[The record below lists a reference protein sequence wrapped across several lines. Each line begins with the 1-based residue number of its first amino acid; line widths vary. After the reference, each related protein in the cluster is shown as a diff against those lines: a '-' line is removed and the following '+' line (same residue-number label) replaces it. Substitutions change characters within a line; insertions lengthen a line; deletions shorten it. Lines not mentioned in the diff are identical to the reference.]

1 VSEQPAWTVLELLR
15 WTEKHFASHGIESAR
30 LDAECLLAHALG
42 RPRLQLY
49 VDFDK
54 PTHPDER
61 ACFRELVKRRAG
73 DRVPVAQLV
82 GTKEFWSLPLQV
94 TSDVLSPRPETET
107 LVEAA
112 LARMPDAEA
121 AYRVLDVGTG
131 TGAVA
136 LAIATERPAARITAT
151 EISPQALQI
160 ARANAEQLQLSER
173 LRLVEGDLF
182 GAVPAEQFDLVV
194 SNPPYLGTRDASD
207 LPPELA
213 HEPEVALF
221 GGDDGCAVLR
231 RLVGEV
237 GDVLAPGGAFALE
250 LAPEQAERIAGWCS
264 EAGFEQIE
272 ILTDLARRPRVV
284 AARTPGGETET

>member
-1 VSEQPAWTVLELLR
+1 MSGQPSWTVLELLR
-15 WTEKHFASHGIESAR
+15 WTQQHFDSHGIETAR

-42 RPRLQLY
+42 SERLQLY

-54 PTHPDER
+54 PTQPDER
-61 ACFRELVKRRAG
+61 ARFRELVLRRAR

-82 GTKEFWSLPLQV
+82 GAKEFWSLELQV
-94 TSDVLSPRPETET
+94 TSDVLSPRPATET

-112 LARMPDAEA
+112 LARMPDRET

-136 LAIATERPAARITAT
+136 LAIASERPAATVTAT
-151 EISPQALQI
+151 EISPPALQI

-173 LRLVEGDLF
+173 LRLLEGDLF
-182 GAVPAEQFDLVV
+182 GAVSDEQFDLVV
-194 SNPPYLGTRDASD
+194 SNPPYLGTRDAAL

-221 GGDDGCAVLR
+221 GGDDGLAVLR
-231 RLVGEV
+231 RLVAGV
-237 GDVLAPGGAFALE
+237 GDVLVPGGAFALE
-250 LAPEQAERIAGWCS
+250 VAAGQAECVAGWCS
-264 EAGFEQIE
+264 EAGFAEIE
-272 ILTDLARRPRVV
+272 ILADLGRIPRVV
-284 AARTPGGETET
+284 AARTPGEET

>member
-1 VSEQPAWTVLELLR
+1 VSGQPSWTVLELLR
-15 WTEKHFASHGIESAR
+15 WTEKHFSSQGIDSAR

-42 RPRLQLY
+42 SQRLQLY

-54 PTHPDER
+54 PTQPDER
-61 ACFRELVKRRAG
+61 ARFRELVQRRAR

-82 GTKEFWSLPLQV
+82 GEKEFWSLPLRV

-112 LARMPDAEA
+112 LARMPDLGA

-131 TGAVA
+131 SGAVA
-136 LAIATERPAARITAT
+136 LAIASERPAARVTAT
-151 EISPQALQI
+151 EISPPALQI

-173 LRLVEGDLF
+173 LRLLEGDLF
-182 GAVPAEQFDLVV
+182 GAVPDEQFDLVV
-194 SNPPYLGTRDASD
+194 SNPPYLGTRDAAE

-231 RLVGEV
+231 RLVAGV
-237 GDVLAPGGAFALE
+237 GDALVPGGAFALE
-250 LAPEQAERIAGWCS
+250 LAPGQAECIAGWCS

-272 ILTDLARRPRVV
+272 ILSDLARRPRVV
-284 AARTPGGETET
+284 AARAPGGEM

>member
-1 VSEQPAWTVLELLR
+1 MSGQPSWTVLELLR
-15 WTEKHFASHGIESAR
+15 WTEKHFSSQGIDSAR

-42 RPRLQLY
+42 SQRLQLY

-54 PTHPDER
+54 PTQPDER
-61 ACFRELVKRRAG
+61 ARFRELVQRRARE
-73 DRVPVAQLV
+73 RVPVAQLV
-82 GTKEFWSLPLQV
+82 GAKEFWSLPLRV

-112 LARMPDAEA
+112 LARMPDLGA

-131 TGAVA
+131 SGAVA
-136 LAIATERPAARITAT
+136 LAIASERPAARITAT
-151 EISPQALQI
+151 EISPPALQI

-173 LRLVEGDLF
+173 LRLLEGDLF
-182 GAVPAEQFDLVV
+182 GAVPDEQFDLVV
-194 SNPPYLGTRDASD
+194 SNPPYLGTRDAAE

-231 RLVGEV
+231 RLVAEV
-237 GDVLAPGGAFALE
+237 GDALVPGGAFALE
-250 LAPEQAERIAGWCS
+250 LAPGQAECIAGWCS

-272 ILTDLARRPRVV
+272 ILSDLARRPRVV
-284 AARTPGGETET
+284 AARAPGGET